1 MLITPAFAQTA
12 GGGTSGG
19 MADFWRFFGPFIFV
33 IPIFYFLIIRP
44 QQQRLKQHKDMIAS
58 IKKNDT
64 VVTSGGIVG
73 KVTRVIEDEGK
84 EAEVEVQIAENVR
97 VRVVRSTLS
106 DVRRAKEAS
115 DDKAAA
121 PAKSS

>member
-1 MLITPAFAQTA
+1 MLITPAFAQAA
-12 GGGTSGG
+12 GGGNSSQFLIQL
-19 MADFWRFFGPFIFV
+19 APFAAI
-33 IPIFYFLIIRP
+33 IAIFYFLIIRP
-44 QQQRLKQHKDMIAS
+44 QQQRMKQHKDMVAS
-58 IKKNDT
+58 VKKNDT

-73 KVTRVIEDEGK
+73 KVTRVIEEEGK
-84 EAEVEVQIAENVR
+84 EAEVEVQIAENTR